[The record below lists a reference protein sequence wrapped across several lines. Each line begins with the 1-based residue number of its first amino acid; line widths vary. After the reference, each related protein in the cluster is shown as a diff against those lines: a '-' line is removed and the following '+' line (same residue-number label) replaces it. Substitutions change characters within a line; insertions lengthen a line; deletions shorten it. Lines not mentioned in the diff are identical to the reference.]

1 MELISIGAAQ
11 KLTSPNPFGLVTARK
26 PDGSTNV
33 MALSWWT
40 YVSNHPATLA
50 VCLSNKGYTGS
61 CIAAD
66 GAFGLSIVGSALK
79 DAALKA
85 GTCSGRDRDKAAELG
100 SPLMQLDG
108 FGPQLVE
115 GSRLCFACALKAS
128 YPMEDHTLYVGRI
141 DQIWA
146 DPSVEGLYA
155 FQGYG
160 ALDTI

>member
-1 MELISIGAAQ
+1 MESVTIGAAQ
-11 KLTSPNPFGLVTARK
+11 KLTSPNPFALVTARK
-26 PDGSTNV
+26 PDGTTNV

-61 CIAAD
+61 LIATD
-66 GAFGLSIVGSALK
+66 GRFALSIVGKELK
-79 DAALKA
+79 EAALKA
-85 GTCSGRDRDKAAELG
+85 GACSGRDGDKAALLG
-100 SPLMQLDG
+100 IPLEEAEG
-108 FGPQLVE
+108 FGPKLVS
-115 GSRLCFACALKAS
+115 GSRLCFACTLTAS

-141 DQIWA
+141 DRILA